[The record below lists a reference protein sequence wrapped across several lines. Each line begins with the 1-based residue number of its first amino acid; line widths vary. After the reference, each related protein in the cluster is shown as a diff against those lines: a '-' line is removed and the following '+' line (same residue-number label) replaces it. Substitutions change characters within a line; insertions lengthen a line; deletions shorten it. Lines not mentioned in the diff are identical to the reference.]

1 MKNMMFYK
9 HMESDDDGSREI
21 RMLKE
26 GDIHKVYYRN
36 GEEYGEYDINHDSF
50 SNIFQYL
57 RPNNT
62 LSSPDMIIQKYNK
75 NNLMVPSFLN
85 NHNYTNN
92 DFNETL
98 NPIRKH
104 MKNII
109 SMNQRDKQENRKRKY
124 LNHMTRKVNRSTTER
139 RKRSLLRKLNPR
151 RKQRKTSK
159 DKPRLPNQNRKKPKS
174 KRPKKKT

>member
-36 GEEYGEYDINHDSF
+36 GEEYGEYDINNDSF

-62 LSSPDMIIQKYNK
+62 LSSPDMMIQKYN
-75 NNLMVPSFLN
+75 NNNIMIPSFLN
-85 NHNYTNN
+85 NHNYTNH

-98 NPIRKH
+98 NPIKKH

-109 SMNQRDKQENRKRKY
+109 LMNKRDKQENKRKY
-124 LNHMTRKVNRSTTER
+124 LNQFTRKVKRSTTER
-139 RKRSLLRKLNPR
+139 RKRSLLRKLNQR
-151 RKQRKTSK
+151 VKQRKTSK
-159 DKPRLPNQNRKKPKS
+159 DKPRLPKRKKKPKS
-174 KRPKKKT
+174 KTPKKKM